1 MTEKE
6 KLEYLK
12 TQGIDAD
19 TGMRYAD
26 DSLDFYQELIGIF
39 LEEYELKSQKVREA
53 AECGDKEYTV
63 LVHGLKNNAKALG
76 ASKLADAAFEH
87 EKASKA
93 GEREYIAANL
103 RTLMDIW
110 QKTVQI
116 LGEMNN

>member
-12 TQGIDAD
+12 AQGINAE

-26 DSLDFYQELIGIF
+26 DSLDFYEELIGIF
-39 LEEYELKSQKVREA
+39 VEEYELKSNKVWEA
-53 AECGDKEYTV
+53 AERMDKEYTV

-76 ASKLADAAFEH
+76 AFGLADVAFEH

-93 GEREYIAANL
+93 GDKEYITGNL
-103 RTLMDIW
+103 RELMDIW

-116 LGEMNN
+116 FKEMNN

>member
-1 MTEKE
+1 MTENE

-53 AECGDKEYTV
+53 AKRMDKEYTV

-76 ASKLADAAFEH
+76 AFDLADAAFEH

-93 GEREYIAANL
+93 GDKEYVTTNL
-103 RTLMDIW
+103 RVLMDIW
-110 QKTVQI
+110 QKTIQI
-116 LGEMNN
+116 MDKMNN